1 MQGAAPQGPQQSTPQ
16 GPQPRQGMAMAPQN
30 NPSMSAAMDLA
41 TDELDALGLDPRT
54 KAMLK
59 TQEAYDLMQ
68 SAQRELAMA
77 QQQPMPPT
85 IEGQRTQQTMQGI
98 GALMQQLSPGIQQQG
113 QQMAMAQRR
122 PPMQGQRP
130 PMPQQGV
137 SGMPARNMQ
146 GMARGGV
153 VGYAGPDGSQVQ
165 APQKPILFDEMGKQI
180 TKENSSEMFKELTS
194 YDPTGPID
202 PTSKRGDKEIRRIN
216 KEIERLTRP
225 RQKAKML
232 DIPRKGNVF
241 NTDAPP
247 ELLKRLEDLKE
258 SRARIIA
265 ARNEGMARGG
275 IVGYAGPDGSQV
287 GSVGGRKVID
297 SSGLTDRQK
306 NSTPAFGMTP
316 TASPMLIGGI
326 LKGLGFGPKYDFG
339 GRRNEEF
346 ALESAR
352 RNATPIPIGN
362 ASQPIPMLME
372 KYGAERVTAFIA
384 EQKALKAKGKAL
396 TEAYGNS
403 RAEAEAAGGLM
414 QVEDLELMEE
424 VFAEKYRDILNDSMG
439 MARGGIVG
447 FDGRDGSQV
456 QGLTPAMQREVEK
469 IELET
474 QDAGAVPLD
483 QRELMAASLARVA
496 EQRARAAER
505 DVRSPDNEL
514 FNIKT
519 GLLNKGYSQK
529 EIERIISAGPQF
541 ETTNPQTG
549 PFPPSLIGGNRTGIM
564 SDGGRGDTDTF
575 APEVG
580 VDTSG
585 AGSPQSNIN
594 TTLSSIAALTVPET
608 EIGDLARSPLRD
620 PIENAALK
628 NIKLDASALSNT
640 ARKAEQ
646 GLASQAYAMSPEMK
660 AAYARQQQERDAY
673 YTAQLD
679 PKRLKDQ
686 KINALLAGLASDGG
700 IAKSGIAALQ
710 GVTGVGTAAAELGR
724 KQSEERFGSAKERE
738 GINREG
744 KIKGYEAGSR
754 MAQAVYERTSATVN
768 QASQSLSQLATSD
781 ETRGQAAAVQEY
793 TREMDGLKLKLNVFL
808 QQEKISQDDR
818 RNLQR
823 IVADMRNAQSDI
835 DNTITDLRSDM
846 LLMEDPEKTAV
857 TALIQTANAQR
868 GLIQQE
874 IDATL
879 TSLGID
885 VAAKPSGGGGNLT
898 PEQEAADAILGI

>member
-1 MQGAAPQGPQQSTPQ
+1 MDGIGSLMQGAAPQGPQQSTPQ
-16 GPQPRQGMAMAPQN
+16 GPQPRQGTPMAPQN

-122 PPMQGQRP
+122 SPMQGQRPPMQGQRP
-130 PMPQQGV
+130 PMPQQGMA
-137 SGMPARNMQ
+137 GMPARNMQ

-153 VGYAGPDGSQVQ
+153 VGYAGPDGSQV
-165 APQKPILFDEMGKQI
+165 
-180 TKENSSEMFKELTS
+180 
-194 YDPTGPID
+194 
-202 PTSKRGDKEIRRIN
+202 
-216 KEIERLTRP
+216 
-225 RQKAKML
+225 
-232 DIPRKGNVF
+232 
-241 NTDAPP
+241 
-247 ELLKRLEDLKE
+247 
-258 SRARIIA
+258 
-265 ARNEGMARGG
+265 
-275 IVGYAGPDGSQV
+275 
-287 GSVGGRKVID
+287 GSVGGRGVID
-297 SSGLTDRQK
+297 SSGLTDRQR

-326 LKGLGFGPKYDFG
+326 LKTLGFGPKYDFG

-346 ALESAR
+346 ALESAQ

-396 TEAYGNS
+396 AEAYGNS

-424 VFAEKYRDILNDSMG
+424 VFAEKYRDILDDSMG
-439 MARGGIVG
+439 MARGGVIG
-447 FDGRDGSQV
+447 YAGPDGSQV
-456 QGLTPAMQREVEK
+456 QSQAPQRPIAGQQSAAVPDQATLIAQFLAAYGALQADLKVAKPQEKDLFRQRVQDLINTTPPSVVNAAFGQGMARGGIVGYQDGGRVKRYQGTSEDGSLVEGDKAQNLRAMMQSSLPWDAAPTATAASVAENISEEEIIRLISQADDAEIARILAANFPKGSIEEQKQRKFAEVVANVNR
-469 IELET
+469 
-474 QDAGAVPLD
+474 QPAGANVILD
-483 QRELMAASLARVA
+483 T
-496 EQRARAAER
+496 
-505 DVRSPDNEL
+505 DV
-514 FNIKT
+514 
-519 GLLNKGYSQK
+519 
-529 EIERIISAGPQF
+529 
-541 ETTNPQTG
+541 
-549 PFPPSLIGGNRTGIM
+549 GIAI
-564 SDGGRGDTDTF
+564 GGRGDTF
-575 APEVG
+575 ESPVG
-580 VDTSG
+580 VPTSG
-585 AGSPQSNIN
+585 AGSPQSNIDA
-594 TTLSSIAALTVPET
+594 TLSGIAALEVPKT
-608 EIGDLARSPLRD
+608 NIGDLARSPLRD
-620 PIENAALK
+620 PIEKAALK
-628 NIKLDASALSNT
+628 NINLDASALSED
-640 ARKAEQ
+640 ARGIEQ
-646 GLASQAYAMSPEMK
+646 GLASKAYAMSPEMK

-686 KINALLAGLASDGG
+686 KINALLAGLAAPGG
-700 IAKSGIAALQ
+700 IARGGIEALQ
-710 GVTGVGTAAAELGR
+710 GVTGVGDTAAELGR

-744 KIKGYEAGSR
+744 RIKGFEAGSR
-754 MAQAVYERTSATVN
+754 KAQSVYERTSATVN

-793 TREMDGLKLKLNVFL
+793 TKQMDVLKLKLNVFL
-808 QQEKISQDDR
+808 QKEKIGQDDR

-835 DNTITDLRSDM
+835 DNTITKLRSDM
-846 LLMEDPEKTAV
+846 ILVTDPEEGAAV
-857 TALIQTANAQR
+857 TALIQAANVQR

-885 VAAKPSGGGGNLT
+885 VAVAPSGGGGDLT
-898 PEQEAADAILGI
+898 PEQKAADAILGI

>member
-1 MQGAAPQGPQQSTPQ
+1 
-16 GPQPRQGMAMAPQN
+16 MAPQN

-122 PPMQGQRP
+122 SPMQGQRSPMQGQRPPMQGQRP
-130 PMPQQGV
+130 PMPQQGMA
-137 SGMPARNMQ
+137 GMPARNMQ

-275 IVGYAGPDGSQV
+275 VIGYAGPDGSQV
-287 GSVGGRKVID
+287 R
-297 SSGLTDRQK
+297 
-306 NSTPAFGMTP
+306 PTP
-316 TASPMLIGGI
+316 TLGAVPPSAVGDEQIKQFASYYQTLQAGLAAATTPEDKAQSQQQIQALIR
-326 LKGLGFGPKYDFG
+326 DM
-339 GRRNEEF
+339 
-346 ALESAR
+346 
-352 RNATPIPIGN
+352 GN
-362 ASQPIPMLME
+362 AHGKVMQYLDSTKGFTTPSSQ
-372 KYGAERVTAFIA
+372 
-384 EQKALKAKGKAL
+384 
-396 TEAYGNS
+396 
-403 RAEAEAAGGLM
+403 
-414 QVEDLELMEE
+414 
-424 VFAEKYRDILNDSMG
+424 

-447 FDGRDGSQV
+447 YQDGGRVKRYQGTSEDGSLVTNDSALPPEVMQNMDFLRRV
-456 QGLTPAMQREVEK
+456 SALQAQLVKPDRKSSALDRDFGQLTAEEREFNAK
-469 IELET
+469 INAQIDLLKAGRT
-474 QDAGAVPLD
+474 QPAGANVI
-483 QRELMAASLARVA
+483 
-496 EQRARAAER
+496 
-505 DVRSPDNEL
+505 PD
-514 FNIKT
+514 T
-519 GLLNKGYSQK
+519 G
-529 EIERIISAGPQF
+529 A
-541 ETTNPQTG
+541 
-549 PFPPSLIGGNRTGIM
+549 GIM
-564 SDGGRGDTDTF
+564 SGGRGDTF
-575 APEVG
+575 APAVG

-585 AGSPQSNIN
+585 AGSPQSDID

-660 AAYARQQQERDAY
+660 AAYARKQQESDAEY
-673 YTAQLD
+673 AAQLD
-679 PKRLKDQ
+679 PKKLKDQ
-686 KINALLAGLASDGG
+686 RFNALLTGLAAPGG
-700 IAKSGIAALQ
+700 IARGGIEALK
-710 GVTGVGTAAAELGR
+710 GVTAVGDTAAELRR

-738 GINREG
+738 GINRDG

-754 MAQAVYERTSATVN
+754 MAQSVYERTSATVN

-793 TREMDGLKLKLNVFL
+793 TRQMDGLKLQLNVFL
-808 QQEKISQDDR
+808 QKEKISQDDR

-835 DNTITDLRSDM
+835 DNTITKLRSDM
-846 LLMEDPEKTAV
+846 LLMEDAEKTAV
-857 TALIQTANAQR
+857 TALIQTANVQR

-874 IDATL
+874 IDTTL

-885 VAAKPSGGGGNLT
+885 VAAKPSGGGG
-898 PEQEAADAILGI
+898 ERAALPAGFVPD

>member
-16 GPQPRQGMAMAPQN
+16 GPQPRQGMPMPPANDPRMA
-30 NPSMSAAMDLA
+30 AAMDVVEADIPESLKQLVSEKEFA
-41 TDELDALGLDPRT
+41 DKAKELLMSAGGQA
-54 KAMLK
+54 AMNQTPPK
-59 TQEAYDLMQ
+59 
-68 SAQRELAMA
+68 
-77 QQQPMPPT
+77 PPT
-85 IEGQRTQQTMQGI
+85 VAERVEKQAEEGVAGLLAR
-98 GALMQQLSPGIQQQG
+98 LSPGIQQQG

-130 PMPQQGV
+130 PMQGQQGMA
-137 SGMPARNMQ
+137 GMPARNMQ

-153 VGYAGPDGSQVQ
+153 IGYAGPDGSQVRPTPTLGAVPPSAVGDEQIKKFASYYQTLQ
-165 APQKPILFDEMGKQI
+165 AGLAAATTPEDKAQSQQQIQALIRDMGNQHGKVMQYLDS
-180 TKENSSEMFKELTS
+180 TKGFTTPSS
-194 YDPTGPID
+194 
-202 PTSKRGDKEIRRIN
+202 
-216 KEIERLTRP
+216 
-225 RQKAKML
+225 Q
-232 DIPRKGNVF
+232 
-241 NTDAPP
+241 
-247 ELLKRLEDLKE
+247 
-258 SRARIIA
+258 
-265 ARNEGMARGG
+265 MARGG
-275 IVGYAGPDGSQV
+275 IVGYQ
-287 GSVGGRKVID
+287 
-297 SSGLTDRQK
+297 
-306 NSTPAFGMTP
+306 
-316 TASPMLIGGI
+316 
-326 LKGLGFGPKYDFG
+326 
-339 GRRNEEF
+339 
-346 ALESAR
+346 
-352 RNATPIPIGN
+352 
-362 ASQPIPMLME
+362 
-372 KYGAERVTAFIA
+372 
-384 EQKALKAKGKAL
+384 
-396 TEAYGNS
+396 
-403 RAEAEAAGGLM
+403 
-414 QVEDLELMEE
+414 
-424 VFAEKYRDILNDSMG
+424 
-439 MARGGIVG
+439 
-447 FDGRDGSQV
+447 
-456 QGLTPAMQREVEK
+456 
-469 IELET
+469 
-474 QDAGAVPLD
+474 
-483 QRELMAASLARVA
+483 
-496 EQRARAAER
+496 
-505 DVRSPDNEL
+505 
-514 FNIKT
+514 
-519 GLLNKGYSQK
+519 
-529 EIERIISAGPQF
+529 
-541 ETTNPQTG
+541 
-549 PFPPSLIGGNRTGIM
+549 
-564 SDGGRGDTDTF
+564 DGGRVKRYQGTSEDGSLVTNDSALPPEVIQNMDFLRRVSALQAQLVKPDRKSSALDRDFGQLTAEEREFNAKINAQIDLLTAGRTQPAGTQFQTDTRS
-575 APEVG
+575 PQRPSSLIDDSPVG
-580 VDTSG
+580 IATGG
-585 AGSPQSNIN
+585 AGSPQSNID

-738 GINREG
+738 GIDRAGN
-744 KIKGYEAGSR
+744 IKGYEAGSR

-857 TALIQTANAQR
+857 TALIRGANAQR

-874 IDATL
+874 IDTTL

>member
-1 MQGAAPQGPQQSTPQ
+1 MSNGLGSFMQGAAPLASPQNAASQ
-16 GPQPRQGMAMAPQN
+16 GPQPRQGMPMPPANDPRMA
-30 NPSMSAAMDLA
+30 AAMDVVEADIPESLKQLVSEKEFA
-41 TDELDALGLDPRT
+41 DKAKELLMSAGGQA
-54 KAMLK
+54 AMNQTPPK
-59 TQEAYDLMQ
+59 
-68 SAQRELAMA
+68 
-77 QQQPMPPT
+77 PPT
-85 IEGQRTQQTMQGI
+85 VAERVEKQAEEGVAGLLAR
-98 GALMQQLSPGIQQQG
+98 LSPGIQQRG

-137 SGMPARNMQ
+137 SGMPANNMMRAAQ
-146 GMARGGV
+146 GGIVGYAEGDLVKKEKLTPMQYGQQKFNHRMFQKELNDYSMLKGLETKYKEENNNEGLENIRLDLEKYKGGRAEEQYMIQRRSDMDELYRAKVKGMARGGV
-153 VGYAGPDGSQVQ
+153 
-165 APQKPILFDEMGKQI
+165 
-180 TKENSSEMFKELTS
+180 
-194 YDPTGPID
+194 
-202 PTSKRGDKEIRRIN
+202 
-216 KEIERLTRP
+216 
-225 RQKAKML
+225 
-232 DIPRKGNVF
+232 
-241 NTDAPP
+241 
-247 ELLKRLEDLKE
+247 
-258 SRARIIA
+258 
-265 ARNEGMARGG
+265 
-275 IVGYAGPDGSQV
+275 VGYAGPDGSQV

-297 SSGLTDRQK
+297 SSSLTDRQK

-352 RNATPIPIGN
+352 RNAAPIPIGN

-424 VFAEKYRDILNDSMG
+424 IFAEKYRDILNDSMG

-447 FDGRDGSQV
+447 YAPGGDVESKGQMGSGRGELNRARREESAE
-456 QGLTPAMQREVEK
+456 AMRNSPEWKRQQRIKE
-469 IELET
+469 IRYET
-474 QDAGAVPLD
+474 GADLAGAIA
-483 QRELMAASLARVA
+483 QYEAELAAGAPPNV
-496 EQRARAAER
+496 QVER
-505 DVRSPDNEL
+505 TQPAGTQFQTDTRSPQL
-514 FNIKT
+514 RAF
-519 GLLNKGYSQK
+519 
-529 EIERIISAGPQF
+529 PQR
-541 ETTNPQTG
+541 PS
-549 PFPPSLIGGNRTGIM
+549 SLIDDSPVGIATGG
-564 SDGGRGDTDTF
+564 
-575 APEVG
+575 V
-580 VDTSG
+580 
-585 AGSPQSNIN
+585 GSPQSNIDE
-594 TTLSSIAALTVPET
+594 TLRSIAALTVPET

-620 PIENAALK
+620 PIEGAALK

-793 TREMDGLKLKLNVFL
+793 TRQMDGLKLQLNVFL

-835 DNTITDLRSDM
+835 DNTITKLRSDM
-846 LLMEDPEKTAV
+846 LLMEDPEKTAA
-857 TALIQTANAQR
+857 TALIQTANVQR

-874 IDATL
+874 IDTTL

-885 VAAKPSGGGGNLT
+885 VAAKPSGGGG
-898 PEQEAADAILGI
+898 ERAALPAGFVPD

>member
-16 GPQPRQGMAMAPQN
+16 GPQPRQGMPMPPANDPRMA
-30 NPSMSAAMDLA
+30 AAMDVVEADIPESLKQLVSEKEFA
-41 TDELDALGLDPRT
+41 DKAKELLMSAGGQA
-54 KAMLK
+54 AMNQTPPK
-59 TQEAYDLMQ
+59 
-68 SAQRELAMA
+68 
-77 QQQPMPPT
+77 PPT
-85 IEGQRTQQTMQGI
+85 VAERVEKQAEEGVAGLLAR
-98 GALMQQLSPGIQQQG
+98 LSPGIQQQG

-130 PMPQQGV
+130 PMQGQQGMA
-137 SGMPARNMQ
+137 GMPARNMQ

-153 VGYAGPDGSQVQ
+153 IGYAGPDGSQVRPTPTLGAVPPSAVGDEQIKKFASYYQTLQ
-165 APQKPILFDEMGKQI
+165 AGLAAATTPEDKAQSQQQIQALIRDMGNQHGKVMQYLDS
-180 TKENSSEMFKELTS
+180 TKGFTTPSS
-194 YDPTGPID
+194 
-202 PTSKRGDKEIRRIN
+202 
-216 KEIERLTRP
+216 
-225 RQKAKML
+225 Q
-232 DIPRKGNVF
+232 
-241 NTDAPP
+241 
-247 ELLKRLEDLKE
+247 
-258 SRARIIA
+258 
-265 ARNEGMARGG
+265 MARGG
-275 IVGYAGPDGSQV
+275 IVGYQ
-287 GSVGGRKVID
+287 
-297 SSGLTDRQK
+297 
-306 NSTPAFGMTP
+306 
-316 TASPMLIGGI
+316 
-326 LKGLGFGPKYDFG
+326 
-339 GRRNEEF
+339 
-346 ALESAR
+346 
-352 RNATPIPIGN
+352 
-362 ASQPIPMLME
+362 
-372 KYGAERVTAFIA
+372 
-384 EQKALKAKGKAL
+384 
-396 TEAYGNS
+396 
-403 RAEAEAAGGLM
+403 
-414 QVEDLELMEE
+414 
-424 VFAEKYRDILNDSMG
+424 
-439 MARGGIVG
+439 
-447 FDGRDGSQV
+447 
-456 QGLTPAMQREVEK
+456 
-469 IELET
+469 
-474 QDAGAVPLD
+474 
-483 QRELMAASLARVA
+483 
-496 EQRARAAER
+496 
-505 DVRSPDNEL
+505 
-514 FNIKT
+514 
-519 GLLNKGYSQK
+519 
-529 EIERIISAGPQF
+529 
-541 ETTNPQTG
+541 
-549 PFPPSLIGGNRTGIM
+549 
-564 SDGGRGDTDTF
+564 DGGRVKRYQGTSEDGSLVTNDSALPPEVIQNMDFLRRVSALQAQLVKPDRKSSALDRDFGQLTAEEREFNAKINAQIDLLTAGRTQPAGTQFQTDTRS
-575 APEVG
+575 PQRPSSLIDDSPVG
-580 VDTSG
+580 IATGG
-585 AGSPQSNIN
+585 AGSPQSNID

-738 GINREG
+738 GIDRAGN
-744 KIKGYEAGSR
+744 IKGYEAGSR

-857 TALIQTANAQR
+857 TALIRGANAQR

-874 IDATL
+874 IDTTL

-885 VAAKPSGGGGNLT
+885 VAAKPSGGGG
-898 PEQEAADAILGI
+898 ESAALPAGFVPD